1 MRRMQSAAWIYV
13 RAVSALIVVAASA
26 VIAATNTAMELP
38 LPMPA
43 NHAASPLT
51 KLIIERRSVRAFT
64 QEPVPL
70 DKLGALLWAA
80 QGVTSPHG
88 LRAAPSAG
96 ALYPLELY
104 VANERG
110 VYHYKPAK
118 NTLTQL
124 QTNDVR
130 RALGA
135 AALGQPCVA
144 YAPAII
150 IFGAVCERTT
160 KRYGERGLMYIHE
173 EIGHA
178 TQNLMLKAVELG
190 LGTVAVGAFD
200 EQAAATL
207 LQVHKD
213 TRVLYLVPVG
223 AEPVISDQ

>member
-1 MRRMQSAAWIYV
+1 
-13 RAVSALIVVAASA
+13 
-26 VIAATNTAMELP
+26 MELS

-43 NHAASPLT
+43 QHADSPLT
-51 KLIIERRSVRAFT
+51 KIITARRSVREFT

-80 QGVTSPHG
+80 QGITSPHG
-88 LRAAPSAG
+88 RRAAPSAG

-104 VANERG
+104 VANDHG
-110 VYHYKPAK
+110 VFHYTPAK

-130 RALGA
+130 RALGV

-160 KRYGERGLMYIHE
+160 KRYGERGLMYLHM

-207 LQVHKD
+207 LQVPKD
-213 TRVLYLVPVG
+213 AQVLYLVPVG
-223 AEPVISDQ
+223 AEAVSGNR

>member
-1 MRRMQSAAWIYV
+1 
-13 RAVSALIVVAASA
+13 VAAAA

-43 NHAASPLT
+43 DHAASPLT
-51 KLIIERRSVRAFT
+51 KLILKRRSVREFT
-64 QEPVPL
+64 KEPVPL

-80 QGVTSPHG
+80 QGITSPHG

-110 VYHYKPAK
+110 VFHYKPAK
-118 NTLTQL
+118 HTLTQL

-130 RALGA
+130 RALGV

-144 YAPAII
+144 YAPAIV

-160 KRYGERGLMYIHE
+160 KRYGERGLMYIHME
-173 EIGHA
+173 MGHA
-178 TQNLMLKAVELG
+178 TQNVMLKAVELG

-207 LQVHKD
+207 LQVPKD
-213 TRVLYLVPVG
+213 TRILYLVPVG
-223 AEPVISDQ
+223 APVLSQ

>member
-1 MRRMQSAAWIYV
+1 M
-13 RAVSALIVVAASA
+13 
-26 VIAATNTAMELP
+26 P
-38 LPMPA
+38 LPA
-43 NHAASPLT
+43 QHAASPLT
-51 KLIIERRSVRAFT
+51 KVILARRSVRAFT
-64 QEPVPL
+64 HEPVPL

-80 QGVTSPHG
+80 QGITSPHG

-104 VANERG
+104 VANEDG
-110 VYHYKPAK
+110 VFHYKPAK
-118 NTLTQL
+118 NTLTQM

-150 IFGAVCERTT
+150 VFGAVCARTT
-160 KRYGERGLMYIHE
+160 KRYGERGLMYIYM

-178 TQNLMLKAVELG
+178 AQNLMLKAVALG

-213 TRVLYLVPVG
+213 TRMLYLVPVG
-223 AEPVISDQ
+223 TEPVSSARCAVFGGGAEYI